1 MAPKRPKK
9 DENHY
14 FLIVFEDGSEATWG
28 FHPAELRGDHMGRQF
43 AREKEIGEAKMDRR
57 EPRQIKNVTR
67 LMRYP

>member
-1 MAPKRPKK
+1 MKMAPKRPRK

-43 AREKEIGEAKMDRR
+43 AAKKR
-57 EPRQIKNVTR
+57 
-67 LMRYP
+67 